1 MYFGRMKGM
10 AALALLLTLPVAA
23 CDDSGTD
30 MQFGSVSILLTDASG
45 DEVVEAWVEIS
56 DMYLQQAPGDVDPVD
71 SRVTLMQNASQTYE
85 LLSLANDVAGLVNA
99 TAPAGTYGQLRI
111 IIPQACLETADGSV
125 YASEG
130 YTQCGPADGL
140 LQMPSYDGSGIKILL
155 NKVDVAEGQENLLL
169 DFDVSQSFG
178 RLAGNSGVWVMDPVI
193 RGARI
198 SAAAGVHATLSAGS
212 VSLPDGFELG
222 QFSATLLPSAG
233 DSSRVGFT
241 DADSDGTFDVE
252 FEFLLPDDGPFDVR
266 LNGPEGLEF
275 EVSPDTLVTTSPVAG
290 ETATV
295 DWVIQSASDGGGV
308 VCPWW
313 ICG

>member
-23 CDDSGTD
+23 CDDSATD

-71 SRVTLMQNASQTYE
+71 SRATLLQNASQTYE

-111 IIPQACLETADGSV
+111 IIPQACLVTAAGSV

-130 YTQCGPADGL
+130 YAQCGTADGL
-140 LQMPSYDGSGIKILL
+140 LQMPSYGGSGVKILL
-155 NKVDVAEGQENLLL
+155 NKVDVTAGQENLLL

-178 RLAGNSGVWVMDPVI
+178 RLAGASGVWVMDPVI

-198 SAAAGVHATLSAGS
+198 SAAAGVHVTLSRGS
-212 VSLPDGFELG
+212 VSLPDGYDLG
-222 QFSATLLPSAG
+222 QFSATLLPTAG
-233 DSSRVGFT
+233 DSSRVDFT
-241 DADSDGTFDVE
+241 ASGSEGSFDVD
-252 FEFLLPDDGPFDVR
+252 FEFLLPENGPFDVR
-266 LNGPEGLEF
+266 LNGPDGLEF
-275 EVSPDTLVTTSPVAG
+275 EVSPDTPVTVSPVAG
-290 ETATV
+290 ETSAV
-295 DWVIQSASDGGGV
+295 DWVIQSASDGGV
-308 VCPWW
+308 ICPTWVCF
-313 ICG
+313 